1 MEIKIGNERKQRTP
15 TLKIPQIPTHTRH
28 NRLLHLPH
36 RNQDHPNLLPQLP
49 QFLLRLEPPYSSA
62 AMPLHMILHQLQHVA
77 DLAERLE
84 GFFAE
89 TAAVS
94 VDFEAELEG

>member
-1 MEIKIGNERKQRTP
+1 
-15 TLKIPQIPTHTRH
+15 
-28 NRLLHLPH
+28 
-36 RNQDHPNLLPQLP
+36 
-49 QFLLRLEPPYSSA
+49 
-62 AMPLHMILHQLQHVA
+62 MIFHQLQHVA